1 MRKTVSLDEATVKR
15 AYDRWAPIYDFVFG
29 AMIDAGRRDAVN
41 IINRRR
47 GSVLEVGVGTG
58 LSLGRYNSDLTITG
72 IDLSAPMLAK
82 AEAKVKRENLT
93 NVKDI
98 LPMDAADLKFPDG
111 SFDTVV
117 AMYVLTVVPDPEK
130 VMAELE
136 RVCKPD
142 GEVIIVSHFAK
153 SAGTRGW
160 IDHLVAPVARKLGWR
175 SDFYIGAVM
184 TRECL
189 RLVER
194 RQLNPF
200 RLFTLLRFVRQTEP
214 VGNQPLF
221 DEEFSEQKPR
231 EPSGAPY
238 PV

>member
-1 MRKTVSLDEATVKR
+1 V
-15 AYDRWAPIYDFVFG
+15 YDFVFG

-58 LSLGRYNSDLTITG
+58 LSLGRYRPDLKITG
-72 IDLSAPMLAK
+72 IDLSPAMLAK
-82 AEAKVKRENLT
+82 AEAKVAREKLT

-98 LPMDAADLKFPDG
+98 LAMDAADLKFPDG

-142 GEVIIVSHFAK
+142 GEIIIVSHFVK
-153 SAGTRGW
+153 PTRNRGW
-160 IDHLVAPVARKLGWR
+160 VDHLVAPVARKLGWR
-175 SDFYIGAVM
+175 SDFHIGAVM
-184 TRECL
+184 TRDCL

-194 RQLNPF
+194 RLLNPF
-200 RLFTLLRFVRQTEP
+200 RLFTLLRFVRQAEP
-214 VGNQPLF
+214 VGNQPLL
-221 DEEFSEQKPR
+221 DEEFVEQMRSDPG
-231 EPSGAPY
+231 GAPY